1 MLIIIFSISLF
12 NGGVNGQSL
21 IEFKKLVAEQLIEAF
36 DRIIEIEKETK
47 DLKSKDLNNTE
58 KIKLLIQQVEDLK
71 KHNEQETKIRIENEN
86 KIKLLKEEN
95 KNQIKLLRVEN
106 KNQIKLLKEEVKEL
120 RKITATETCPHL
132 LKKGVTRGEDVYL
145 DPDGVNHGKKQLLL
159 LMTFLS
165 P

>member
-21 IEFKKLVAEQLIEAF
+21 TEFKKLVAEQLTEAF

-58 KIKLLIQQVEDLK
+58 KIKLLVQQVEDLK
-71 KHNEQETKIRIENEN
+71 KYNEQETKIRIENEN
-86 KIKLLKEEN
+86 QIKLLKE
-95 KNQIKLLRVEN
+95 EN

-120 RKITATETCPHL
+120 RKITATETCPQL
-132 LKKGVTRGEDVYL
+132 VKQGVSRGEDVYL